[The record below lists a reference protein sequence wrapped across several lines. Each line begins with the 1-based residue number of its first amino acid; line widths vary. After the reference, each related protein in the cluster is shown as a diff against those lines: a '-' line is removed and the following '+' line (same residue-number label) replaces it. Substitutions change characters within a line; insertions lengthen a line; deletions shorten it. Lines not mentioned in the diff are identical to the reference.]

1 MNTEDDYA
9 PDETVQ
15 RWRHELDLA
24 SKREQKWRKTA
35 EKIEKRYRNDGDI
48 SKGKTFNIL
57 WANTETLRPALYSN
71 TAKPDVRRRFGA
83 GDASARGG
91 SMIIERAIEAMVDN
105 SEFDISVERTVQD
118 MLLTG
123 RGISRVHYRPKYE
136 MMSSR
141 MTLTEANSD
150 TEPFLRYTDENGEEQ
165 EPEFDEEGAFFAM
178 DEEVLVDETVEVEFI
193 PYDQVRFGPARQ
205 WSEVQWVAFETI
217 QTREDLTENFGD
229 KGKKAPMTILPDG
242 YDPELPDDIVKR
254 CRVWEIWDKRTR
266 RVIFIGEGYDEPLDV
281 RDDPLNL
288 KDFFPMPR
296 PLYSIETDRTM
307 LPVPEFELYKD
318 QADELND
325 ITGRIN
331 HLVNMLKVR
340 GVYDAANEEL
350 GNIFKTRE
358 GTMIPAHNWA
368 AFSEKGGFRGS
379 IDFIPIEGTAQVLVG
394 MYQERT
400 RLIQSIFELTG
411 ISDIQRGSSD
421 PRETKG
427 AQMLKAQFSSLRLM
441 PRQKK
446 VQRFV
451 RDIFRLMAEVI
462 GEVFSPETMSK
473 MTGLPVTPEILD
485 LLRDDD
491 SYQIEVESDSTIIAD
506 EAADKAAVAEYLQA
520 VGGFMQLT
528 AQGGI
533 PRDVSLKILLWA
545 SKRFKVSREIEDLI
559 EQQPQ
564 EQQQEQQGPSK
575 EQINI
580 IELQQ
585 KNQIDQQKM
594 AVESARLDQEHK
606 LKWAELELEQRELD
620 QKKQEML
627 LKAQVGFSRA

>member
-1 MNTEDDYA
+1 MEEYT

-15 RWRHELDLA
+15 RWTHELDLS

-35 EKIEKRYRNDGDI
+35 DKIEKRFRHDGEMK
-48 SKGKTFNIL
+48 KGKTFNIL

-83 GDASARGG
+83 GDAAARGG
-91 SMIIERAIEAMVDN
+91 SMIIERAIEAIIDT
-105 SEFDISVERTVQD
+105 SDFDVTMERTVQD

-123 RGISRVHYRPKYE
+123 RGVARVHYRPKYE
-136 MMSSR
+136 DVSTRTS
-141 MTLTEANSD
+141 LTEANSD
-150 TEPFLRYTDENGEEQ
+150 TEPFTRYMDENGDEQ
-165 EPEFDEEGAFFAM
+165 EPQFDENGAFVSI
-178 DEEVLVDETVEVEFI
+178 DEETLVDETVEIEFI
-193 PYDQVRFGPARQ
+193 PYDQIRFGPARQ
-205 WSEVQWVAFETI
+205 WSEVQWIAFESI
-217 QTREDLTENFGD
+217 QTREDLVENFGD
-229 KGKKAPMTILPDG
+229 KGKKAPMSILPDG

-254 CRVWEIWDKRTR
+254 CRVWEIWDKRKR
-266 RVIFIGEGYDEPLDV
+266 EVIFLGEGYDEPLAV

-288 KDFFPMPR
+288 KNFFPIPR
-296 PLYSIETDRTM
+296 PLYSLETDRTM
-307 LPVPEFELYKD
+307 MPVPEFELYKD
-318 QADELND
+318 QADELDD

-331 HLVNMLKVR
+331 HLVSMLKIR

-350 GNIFKTRE
+350 GNIFQTRE
-358 GTMIPAHNWA
+358 GTMIPAHNWQS
-368 AFSEKGGFRGS
+368 FSEKGGFRGT
-379 IDFIPIEGTAQVLVG
+379 IDFVPIESTAQVLVG
-394 MYQERT
+394 MYQERI

-462 GEVFSPETMSK
+462 GEVFSPETMTK
-473 MTGLPVTPEILD
+473 MTGIPVTQEILD

-491 SYQIEVESDSTIIAD
+491 SYQIEVETDSTVLPD

-533 PRDVSLKILLWA
+533 PREVALKILLWA
-545 SKRFKVSREIEDLI
+545 SRRFKVSREIEDLI
-559 EQQPQ
+559 EAQPPPQ
-564 EQQQEQQGPSK
+564 DQGPSK
-575 EQINI
+575 EQTNI
-580 IELQQ
+580 MAQQQ
-585 KNQIDQQKM
+585 KYQLGQQKM
-594 AVESARLDQEHK
+594 AIDAEKIDQEHRI
-606 LKWAELELEQRELD
+606 KWAELELKQKELD
-620 QKKQEML
+620 QEKMQML
-627 LKAQVGFSRA
+627 FRAQVDLGA